1 MFPVWLGG
9 PQLNPSNIPKKYQA
23 AANSAAGKDDSIGAG
38 GVVPMQMKH
47 ALRMV
52 EIDEMKG
59 KSLQ

>member
-9 PQLNPSNIPKKYQA
+9 PQPSSSNIPKQYQA
-23 AANSAAGKDDSIGAG
+23 AANSAGGKDGSVGAG
-38 GVVPMQMKH
+38 GVFPMQMKH
-47 ALRMV
+47 VLRMA

>member
-9 PQLNPSNIPKKYQA
+9 PQPSPSNIPKEYQA
-23 AANSAAGKDDSIGAG
+23 AANSAGRKDDRIGAG
-38 GVVPMQMKH
+38 GAVPMQMKH
-47 ALRMV
+47 ALEMV